1 MKYSPKSKIAQT
13 CYITHTQK
21 RKKEKESE
29 MMNRKGVEESS
40 EKKRG
45 VHEGQSSED
54 LSLTLQVVLSIKV
67 FSVSKREA
75 VKAQSKI
82 KGVR

>member
-21 RKKEKESE
+21 RKKEKENE

-40 EKKRG
+40 EKKEAFMKDNL
-45 VHEGQSSED
+45 VKTFHLPYKLFSQSRF
-54 LSLTLQVVLSIKV
+54 SL
-67 FSVSKREA
+67 
-75 VKAQSKI
+75 
-82 KGVR
+82 